1 MKTLF
6 LFCASLIIS
15 TILWAAQPATEV
27 RVRQLGLDSYEAIM
41 TTSETTDVAAAQN
54 ALMPSAEQLC
64 GEKKPQFGH
73 YSFETKEP
81 LNKTEGASSQTL
93 ILKQEIKC
101 EAVSAL
107 QPQEK
112 NSVVSHWKPTKA
124 QEENIQ
130 QLTYQYF
137 RNRDTGE
144 YQQAYSLFAV
154 SLKASISEKNWLAS
168 VKQFNSKAGK
178 SLTRTVSKL
187 TWYNNPPSSP
197 TPGIY
202 AAADYVSQFENV
214 DIHCGFV
221 IWKQQ
226 NDGSFQVVREEENFI
241 DKATQ
246 STMKDSDIAR
256 FKTQYGCVAR

>member
-6 LFCASLIIS
+6 LFCAFLIPA
-15 TILWAAQPATEV
+15 TLWAVQPATEV
-27 RVRQLGLDSYEAIM
+27 RVRQLGLDSYEATM

-54 ALMPSAEQLC
+54 ALIPGAEQLC
-64 GEKKPQFGH
+64 GEKKPLFGH

-81 LNKTEGASSQTL
+81 LDKTEGASSQTL
-93 ILKQEIKC
+93 VLKQEIKC
-101 EAVSAL
+101 EAASAA

-112 NSVVSHWKPTKA
+112 NSVARPWKPTKA
-124 QEENIQ
+124 QEQNIQ
-130 QLTYQYF
+130 RLTYQYF
-137 RNRDTGE
+137 QNRDTGK
-144 YQQAYSLFAV
+144 YQQAYSLFSVA
-154 SLKASISEKNWLAS
+154 LKTSISEKNWLAS
-168 VKQFNSKAGK
+168 VKQFNAKAGK
-178 SLTRTVSKL
+178 PLKRQVSKL

-202 AAADYVSQFENV
+202 VAADYVSQFENV

-226 NDGSFQVVREEENFI
+226 KDGSFRIVREEENFI

-256 FKTQYGCVAR
+256 VKAQYGCVAH

>member
-1 MKTLF
+1 
-6 LFCASLIIS
+6 
-15 TILWAAQPATEV
+15 
-27 RVRQLGLDSYEAIM
+27 M

-81 LNKTEGASSQTL
+81 LNKTVGVFSQTL
-93 ILKQEIKC
+93 ILKQEITC

-107 QPQEK
+107 QSQK
-112 NSVVSHWKPTKA
+112 INSVAGKWNPTKA

-137 RNRDTGE
+137 SNRDTGK

-154 SLKASISEKNWLAS
+154 SLKESISEKNWLER

-178 SLTRTVSKL
+178 ALKRTVSKL

-226 NDGSFQVVREEENFI
+226 KDGSFQVVREEENFI

-256 FKTQYGCVAR
+256 FKAQYGCVVR